1 MGVLYVDRDPYPTFQ
16 IVWHNPT
23 NGWSRVIFSQEWRF
37 YWKMKKCGPK
47 WKYGENIGTEK
58 FIFTIT
64 FYWINISK
72 ILLFNYMFS
81 IFLTCIPS
89 FITIRYYLLFN
100 LESHLLCI
108 ILYTKNWN
116 LNIWSMTWLLI
127 SYYFEILRAFRV

>member
-37 YWKMKKCGPK
+37 YWKMKKWELK

-81 IFLTCIPS
+81 IFLTYIPS
-89 FITIRYYLLFN
+89 FITIRCYLLFN

-127 SYYFEILRAFRV
+127 SYYFEILQAFRV